1 MSDKMWEGTLKH
13 ANTCDIGD
21 KRYLHR
27 GTHFSIVLN
36 AICQVVGVVINGQ
49 SYSTQI
55 LDDYSRVRFLS
66 ISLLNAEMVQV
77 EFGSNPPN
85 NFFFFFWGL
94 IS

>member
-27 GTHFSIVLN
+27 GMHFSIVLN

-55 LDDYSRVRFLS
+55 LDGYSRVRFLS

-77 EFGSNPPN
+77 ELARTRLI
-85 NFFFFFWGL
+85 FFFFFWGGL